1 MINLEYVSNFV
12 YSYFSNV
19 TASKNGTHFLA
30 RCLLCGDSKRSKN
43 KKRFNLDYNN
53 GVPIFHCWNCGQSGS
68 FPELLSKVKGI
79 PITEALREIYRY
91 DPELI
96 AKRLSNGKATLPEPV
111 AERQIFNHILKD
123 CVGVN
128 DMPEG
133 IIEKNHQAVLLD
145 FVKQRKIPKD
155 TNIYIAISG
164 EYKGRIIIPITEGG
178 DIVYFQ
184 ARSLEE
190 NPTRKYMNPPARK
203 NIIFNKEK
211 FERDKYIVVT
221 ESLLDAFQIPKQGA
235 TCLGSSISDE
245 FIEALLNLTDTGI
258 IIALDN
264 DKTGEKRLT
273 DFLNTS
279 NAPKLKYF
287 LMPYDEKDL
296 SRLAIKHP
304 EITDM
309 YEFVV
314 KNSVSMFEV
323 KIRLKL
329 MR

>member
-1 MINLEYVSNFV
+1 VINLEYVTSFV

-30 RCLLCGDSKRSKN
+30 RCLLCGDSKKSKN
-43 KKRFNLDYNN
+43 KKRFNLEYNN
-53 GVPIFHCWNCGQSGS
+53 GSPMYHCFNCGSSGS

-96 AKRLSNGKATLPEPV
+96 AKRLSNEKTAPPEPII
-111 AERQIFNHILKD
+111 EKQIFNHILKD

-128 DMPEG
+128 AEPEG
-133 IIEKNHQAVLLD
+133 IIEKTHQSVLLD
-145 FVKQRKIPKD
+145 FIKQRKVPQD
-155 TNIYIAISG
+155 TNIYIATAG
-164 EYKGRIIIPITEGG
+164 EYKGRIIIPITEGE

-190 NPTRKYMNPPARK
+190 NPTRKYMNPQARK

-221 ESLLDAFQIPKQGA
+221 ESLLDAFQIPKQGT
-235 TCLGSSISDE
+235 TCLGSSISDG
-245 FIEALLNLTDTGI
+245 FIDQLLNLTDTGI

-264 DKTGEKRLT
+264 DKTGKKRLI

-279 NAPKLKYF
+279 KAPKLKYF

-296 SRLAIKHP
+296 SRLAIRHP
-304 EITDM
+304 EITSM
-309 YEFVV
+309 YDFVV
-314 KNSVSMFEV
+314 KHSVSMFEA
-323 KIRLKL
+323 KIRLKM